1 MKKTLITGGTLVT
14 ENDTFKADIAIT
26 GSKIT
31 GIGHFNPVDFDA
43 VYEVPDCYVM
53 PGLIDAHTHLEL
65 QQSPQYR
72 AVDDFYPGT
81 VAAACG
87 GTTSDIDHI
96 AFRPAGCTLH

>member
-43 VYEVPDCYVM
+43 VYEVPGCYVM

-65 QQSPQYR
+65 QQLA
-72 AVDDFYPGT
+72 AV
-81 VAAACG
+81 
-87 GTTSDIDHI
+87 
-96 AFRPAGCTLH
+96 RPPLSTISLSVPPDVICIIP